1 VETFDDLLGSLENL
15 RWDPVGHLDPG
26 ITALLTRVGSEPALV
41 RDLVHSWDRL
51 SLEERQLRCHE
62 TSTHYKWFLFY
73 HSDLRFKVWLHQYKS
88 GRDRQ
93 TGYAE
98 VPHNHRYSL
107 ASVLLSGGFAHHVF
121 DRVDGGLEELT
132 DERRSYRTGDSYTV
146 PWQQLHKLGAL
157 ADHTVTLV
165 VETPVVRHFSEAF
178 YSGSAEPVRFYD
190 FVELHSRLITEMQSI

>member
-1 VETFDDLLGSLENL
+1 LKTFDDLLRGLEDL
-15 RWDPVGHLDPG
+15 RWEPVGHIDPAV
-26 ITALLTRVGSEPALV
+26 TSLLAEVGSEPALV
-41 RDLVHSWDRL
+41 WDLVHSWDHS

-73 HSDLRFKVWLHQYKS
+73 HPQLRFKVWLHQYKP
-88 GRDRQ
+88 GHDRQ

-107 ASVLLSGGFAHHVF
+107 ASVLLSGGFAHHVC

-132 DERRSYRTGDSYTV
+132 DERRSYRTGDSYSV

-178 YSGSAEPVRFYD
+178 YGGSAEPVRFYD
-190 FVELHSRLITEMQSI
+190 FIELHSRLIAEMQAS